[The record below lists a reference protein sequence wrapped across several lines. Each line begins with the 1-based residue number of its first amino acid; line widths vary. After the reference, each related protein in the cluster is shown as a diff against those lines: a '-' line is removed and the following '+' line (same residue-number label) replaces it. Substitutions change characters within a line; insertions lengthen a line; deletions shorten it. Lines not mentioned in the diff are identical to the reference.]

1 MKNIKYIFI
10 FMLTLSLVA
19 CKDSYLDVNPIDRYS
34 YYTFLETEAQ
44 VEQAVTGCYRKV
56 AEVAT
61 GQLWIYGDM
70 LSDNTSYSYNPTDR
84 GGANLENVDEF
95 IATSD
100 NPEFNNLF
108 SNSYEGIQ
116 RTNFILEKIDGIK
129 FFNPNTKILKEAEAR
144 FTRAWHYFNLVRV
157 YGEVPIILKT
167 VIEPDFQ
174 IAQKYPRRP
183 VAEVYSTMIEPDV
196 KFALE
201 NLPETVPVAEVG
213 RLTKGAAIMLLAH
226 VLVTQKKFAE
236 ANTELAKLKGYS
248 LQAEY
253 KNIFDPTRKNTSE
266 SIFEIQYNPL
276 LNVTTNVMNSWTPWG
291 TGTTIYG
298 GNSNTRGGLNQPT
311 KSLND
316 AYVAADK
323 RKPVVIGSIAT
334 TAARGGTLLFM
345 NKYNYWDATAKLN
358 PVNWIVYRYADAIL
372 LQAECQNEIGYP
384 SATALTLLNSIRLRA
399 GLPPRTLVELKTKEE
414 FAQAIQ
420 DERRLELAGESH
432 RWFDLV
438 RTGKAVEVM
447 TAHGIIEKAQK
458 ATISALSSRPTAY
471 TKISLLAPYPRRER
485 ETYGYPQ
492 TPGW

>member
-1 MKNIKYIFI
+1 MKKLKYISI
-10 FMLTLSLVA
+10 FLLTVTLVS

-34 YYTFLETEAQ
+34 YYNFIENEAQ
-44 VEQAVTGCYRKV
+44 VDQAVAGCYRKM
-56 AEVAT
+56 ADVAT

-95 IATSD
+95 IATAD
-100 NPEFNNLF
+100 NGEFNNLF
-108 SNSYEGIQ
+108 SNSFDGVQ
-116 RTNFILEKIDGIK
+116 RANFILEKISGIK
-129 FFNPNTKILKEAEAR
+129 FVNPATKTLKEAEAR

-157 YGEVPIILKT
+157 YGDVPIILKT
-167 VIEPDFQ
+167 VIEPDFE
-174 IAQKYPRRP
+174 IAKKYPRRP
-183 VAEVYSTMIEPDV
+183 VAEVYSSMIEPDV

-201 NLPETVPVAEVG
+201 NLPETVTEVG

-248 LQAEY
+248 LQANY
-253 KNIFDPTRKNTSE
+253 KDVFDPAKKNTSE
-266 SIFEIQYNPL
+266 SILEIQYNPL
-276 LNVTTNVMNSWTPWG
+276 LNVTTNIMNSWTPWG
-291 TGTTIYG
+291 TGTTVYG
-298 GNSNTRGGLNQPT
+298 GGSNSRGGLNQPT
-311 KSLND
+311 FSLNT
-316 AYVAADK
+316 AYLGIDK

-334 TAARGGTLLFM
+334 TAARGTTLLYM
-345 NKYNYWDATAKLN
+345 NKYNYWDATTKFN
-358 PVNWIVYRYADAIL
+358 PVNWMIYRYADAVL
-372 LQAECQNEIGYP
+372 LQAECLNETGYP

-399 GLPPRTLVELKTKEE
+399 GLASRSFADFKSKDD

-438 RTGKAVEVM
+438 RTGKAVDVM
-447 TAHGIIEKAQK
+447 IAHGTLEKALK
-458 ATISALSSRPTAY
+458 ANVSALSSRSTAY

-485 ETYGYPQ
+485 EVFGYPQ